1 MLRGF
6 LGAPHLTHDGVV
18 DVGMGL
24 GVAKYTDLLAS
35 QHQSGDILVSPDTRV
50 LDRGPTGSADRFG
63 SQLSRGVVVSSARR
77 SEDRNERMVLVA
89 QCGRRRRGK
98 VNNCHDS
105 QTTIW
110 RQEIAASCTV
120 LAAPSAQGT

>member
-24 GVAKYTDLLAS
+24 GVAKHTDLLAS
-35 QHQSGDILVSPDTRV
+35 QQQSGDRLVSPDTRV
-50 LDRGPTGSADRFG
+50 LDRAPTGSADRFG

-98 VNNCHDS
+98 GNNCHDS
-105 QTTIW
+105 QTTIS